1 MNVPTPVSIKAQ
13 IDKKKVLAPS
23 EQSDSS
29 TSASSAKE
37 KAPRD
42 GLKAPKREYVRPEHL
57 TQRPFKDNETLK
69 NLRDSFPNAK
79 MTSRKSTSTTRKV
92 STTEQRNAVAIKRKQ
107 DREKNIATAM
117 RLRDK
122 GMSNVAIGK
131 QMGLNESTIRG
142 LLNPKNAKNTSK
154 ENN

>member
-37 KAPRD
+37 KAPRTSSNS
-42 GLKAPKREYVRPEHL
+42 PKRGFVRPEHL
-57 TQRPFKDNETLK
+57 TQRPFKDNEQLQKLKDTLPQ
-69 NLRDSFPNAK
+69 N
-79 MTSRKSTSTTRKV
+79 
-92 STTEQRNAVAIKRKQ
+92 RKQ
-107 DREKNIATAM
+107 NHKPQTESEKRAAAAKKRAKDRAYNVKIATS
-117 RLRDK
+117 LKEK

-131 QMGLNESTIRG
+131 KMGMNESTIRG
-142 LLNPKNAKNTSK
+142 LLKPPANKNTSK